1 VDTFHLLEEDLMPC
15 GPRAR
20 LTAYV
25 AYETLAFTELQVL
38 LAALTD
44 RGISRVER
52 APAGTEASS
61 PIPVLDQ
68 DRVISGRGALVIRRE
83 HLSLGLG
90 DIGFELRDGAYV
102 PLAQPGNRSKA
113 FLEELRTAYGRAKAS
128 QLAEQARHRFQG
140 SVHRVTAVDGTVTI
154 RVRF

>member
-1 VDTFHLLEEDLMPC
+1 MPC

-25 AYETLAFTELQVL
+25 AYETLAFTEVQVL
-38 LAALTD
+38 LAALAD
-44 RGISRVER
+44 RGITRVER
-52 APAGTEASS
+52 APAGTEASN

-68 DRVISGRGALVIRRE
+68 DRVISGRAALVIRRE
-83 HLSLGLG
+83 HLPLGLG
-90 DIGFELRDGAYV
+90 DIGFELRDGAFV
-102 PLAQPGNRSKA
+102 PLAQPGSRSKN
-113 FLEELRTAYGRAKAS
+113 FLEEVSTAYGRAKAS

-140 SVHRVTAVDGTVTI
+140 SVQRVTAVDGTVTI